1 VAGFQ
6 AIPTHTK
13 VLIMEIQSVS
23 KAIRLLEELGKA
35 SSGFGVLELAR
46 TLEMDKSSVSRL
58 LRTLEQSEI
67 VTQDTGSRRYALGLG
82 LAALGQKALKRL
94 NVRELALP
102 VIRQL
107 ADATG
112 ECAHLAVL
120 AQGRALYMEQAESPR
135 GIGIETPV
143 GTLAPLYCTALGK
156 VLLAFQSPE
165 KRKTLLSELVF
176 EPYTR
181 RTMTELSVFV
191 SHIETVIRDGVAV
204 DDEEFSVGIRC
215 MAAPVFNHAG
225 QVCGAI
231 GFSGP
236 SPRVTDERMRIWG
249 ELIAREAAQLSRK
262 LGYEPAPAPD
272 EKRERKENQSES

>member
-1 VAGFQ
+1 
-6 AIPTHTK
+6 
-13 VLIMEIQSVS
+13 MEIQSVR

-82 LAALGQKALKRL
+82 LAALGQKALRRL
-94 NVRELALP
+94 NVHELALP

-112 ECAHLAVL
+112 ERAHLAVL
-120 AQGRALYMEQAESPR
+120 AQSRALYMEQAEPPR

-156 VLLAFQSPE
+156 ALLAFQPPE
-165 KRKTLLSELVF
+165 KREALLSELVF

-181 RTMTELSVFV
+181 RTITELSVFV
-191 SHIETVIRDGVAV
+191 LHLETVIRNGIAV
-204 DDEEFSVGIRC
+204 DDEEFSIGIRC
-215 MAAPVFNHAG
+215 MAAPVFDHAG

-236 SPRVTDERMRIWG
+236 SPRVNDERMQLWG
-249 ELIAREAAQLSRK
+249 DLIVREAAQLSRK
-262 LGYEPAPAPD
+262 LGCEDVPLPVKPPP
-272 EKRERKENQSES
+272 EQETLREC

>member
-1 VAGFQ
+1 
-6 AIPTHTK
+6 
-13 VLIMEIQSVS
+13 MEIQSVS

-67 VTQDTGSRRYALGLG
+67 VTQDPGSRRYALGLG

-102 VIRQL
+102 VLRQL
-107 ADATG
+107 SDVTG

-120 AQGRALYMEQAESPR
+120 AQGRALYLEQTESPR

-156 VLLAFQSPE
+156 VLLAFQAQE
-165 KRKTLLSELVF
+165 KREKLLSGLVF

-181 RTMTELSVFV
+181 RTMIDLSAFV
-191 SHIETVIRDGVAV
+191 SHIERVIHNGIAI
-204 DDEEFSVGIRC
+204 DDEEFSIGIRC

-236 SPRVTDERMRIWG
+236 SPRVSDERMQVWG
-249 ELIAREAAQLSRK
+249 ELLANEARALSRK
-262 LGYEPAPAPD
+262 LGCEDIPAPVEP
-272 EKRERKENQSES
+272 RKLKEPPNET